1 MHPLYQGGAARF
13 RLRIGKERYSR
24 AKPNPVI
31 QHTDIHGSAKANTAK
46 SWTGTRFLGITAF
59 QSPSFTKKQE
69 ASEWIPPVF
78 PDI

>member
-13 RLRIGKERYSR
+13 RLRIGKERSFR
-24 AKPNPVI
+24 VKPNPVL
-31 QHTDIHGSAKANTAK
+31 QHTEIHGSAKANAAK
-46 SWTGTRFLGITAF
+46 SWTGTRFLRDRGLSKPLIH
-59 QSPSFTKKQE
+59 KNQE